1 MTELLRLLG
10 YARRYGLHLAGSVVL
25 MAAVGAAQAL
35 IALLIGPIFDRVLNP
50 AAPDTPVLLFTD
62 PVFHHRIY
70 LSQIV
75 PSTIHNVWTMV
86 AFAIL
91 AVFLGKGVC
100 DYLAN
105 YLINYVG
112 FSAVT
117 DLRQALFD
125 KVLKQGPQ
133 FFEAHATG
141 RLMSSIM
148 NDIEKIQLAVSHIL
162 ADFLRQSFVAM
173 GLLLVVIHKD
183 WRLALVSL
191 TVLPFVLLPTTRIGK
206 RIRRTSRR
214 TQDSAAELNQILQ
227 ETLSGHLVVKAFGT
241 EAYESRRF
249 RDASHKLLRSN
260 LRYVL
265 QQALSS
271 PLIEMFGALTIVGLL
286 TYARTQIKMNAL
298 TAGEFTTFVV
308 ALLMLYEPVKRLA
321 GIHNIFE
328 QALGASQKVFE
339 YLDHAEEIA
348 EKAGAQRLKKFEHS
362 IVFEGVSFHYPA
374 APNGFQIKG
383 LNLEVKAGEVVALV
397 GPSGA
402 GKTTVAN
409 LVPRLY
415 DVTAGA
421 VKVDGRDVRD
431 LSLASLR
438 SMIGIVAQDTF
449 LVNDTVARN
458 IAYGRPAAA
467 PEEIRRAAE
476 TALAHDFVTRLPYGY
491 DTVIGDR
498 GIKLSGGQRQRIAI
512 ARALL
517 KNAPILILDEATS
530 HLDTESEMLVQRA
543 LANLM
548 EDRTVIVIAHRLS
561 TIRRADKIVVL
572 EKGRIGEIGTHDE
585 LVNQGG
591 IYQRLHELQF
601 LDAMVRAAAAS
612 AGPVVDL

>member
-1 MTELLRLLG
+1 MRELLRLLT
-10 YARRYGLHLAGSVVL
+10 YARRQAVPLIGSVIL
-25 MAAVGAAQAL
+25 MALVGAAQAMT
-35 IALLIGPIFDRVLNP
+35 ALLIGPIFDRVLNP

-62 PVFHHRIY
+62 PIFRHKVY
-70 LSQIV
+70 LDQIV
-75 PSTIHNVWTMV
+75 PSPIHNVWTMV

-91 AVFLGKGVC
+91 AVFFTKGIC
-100 DYLAN
+100 DYFAN

-112 FSAVT
+112 VSAVT
-117 DLRQALFD
+117 DLRQTVFD
-125 KVLKQGPQ
+125 KVLQQGAQ
-133 FFEAHATG
+133 FFEVHSTG

-148 NDIEKIQLAVSHIL
+148 NDIEKIQVAVSHIL
-162 ADFLRQSFVAM
+162 ADFLRQSFVAA
-173 GLLLVVIHKD
+173 GLLFVVIHKD

-191 TVLPFVLLPTTRIGK
+191 TVLPFVLVPTARIGK

-214 TQDSAAELNQILQ
+214 SQDNAAELNQILQ

-241 EAYESRRF
+241 EAFESRRF
-249 RDASHKLLRSN
+249 QEASQKLLRSN

-271 PLIEMFGALTIVGLL
+271 PLIEIFGALTIVGLL
-286 TYARTQIKMNAL
+286 TYARTQIKLNTL

-328 QALGASQKVFE
+328 QALGACQKVFE
-339 YLDHAEEIA
+339 YLDHTEEVAERPGA
-348 EKAGAQRLKKFEHS
+348 GRLEKFGQS
-362 IVFEGVSFHYPA
+362 IVFENISFHYPS
-374 APNGFQIKG
+374 APAGFQMHA

-402 GKTTVAN
+402 GKTTLAN

-415 DVTAGA
+415 DVTGGA

-431 LSLASLR
+431 VSLASLR
-438 SMIGIVAQDTF
+438 ALIGIVAQDTF
-449 LVNDTVARN
+449 LFNNTVANN
-458 IAYGRPAAA
+458 IAYGRPGAA
-467 PEEIRRAAE
+467 PGDIRGAAE
-476 TALAHDFVTRLPYGY
+476 TALAHDFIMRLPEGY
-491 DTVIGDR
+491 DTIIGDR
-498 GIKLSGGQRQRIAI
+498 GLKLSGGQRQRIAI

-548 EDRTVIVIAHRLS
+548 EHRTVIVIAHRLS

-572 EKGRIGEIGTHDE
+572 EKGRVRETGTHEE
-585 LVNQGG
+585 LVTHGG

-601 LDAMVRAAAAS
+601 VDA
-612 AGPVVDL
+612 GTVVDL